1 MSVVVSV
8 WVGVPAVVSVV
19 VSVVVPVEAAVVS
32 VWALG
37 LAAVVVA
44 EAEKVWETPGYP
56 ARRCLHPASAGV
68 GIRAAVA
75 GLRVC
80 PRPGLCLQCL

>member
-1 MSVVVSV
+1 MAVAVSVSVVVSV
-8 WVGVPAVVSVV
+8 WAGVPAVVSVV

-44 EAEKVWETPGYP
+44 EAEKVWETPGSP
-56 ARRCLHPASAGV
+56 AHRSPHPAFAGV
-68 GIRAAVA
+68 GR
-75 GLRVC
+75 
-80 PRPGLCLQCL
+80 